1 MTIGAA
7 PRKEGLIVGAKH
19 RLTGP
24 CRRRFVTCGA
34 APISILCAVSFA
46 ALTVDT
52 DKPTAPSH
60 VTAATAP
67 ASVPVSQEG
76 VLIAVSADSVTAR
89 SASGYTQTYLLTPD
103 TTVITG
109 NGSNSYAVTSHFTIN
124 DAVDIVGTVQGDR
137 TLATSLAHRNVGHG
151 DGLPMDA
158 PAGQ

>member
-1 MTIGAA
+1 M
-7 PRKEGLIVGAKH
+7 
-19 RLTGP
+19 
-24 CRRRFVTCGA
+24 
-34 APISILCAVSFA
+34 
-46 ALTVDT
+46 
-52 DKPTAPSH
+52 
-60 VTAATAP
+60 
-67 ASVPVSQEG
+67 SQEG